1 MVVIKISYEQDHE
14 FSILIKQIEKV
25 SKIKKLKCK
34 KDCSKEYN
42 KAYVSIELKD
52 DVWYYIHKQSNSII
66 STLWDEYF
74 IVSPHGSRYIIRA
87 WEHDIE

>member
-52 DVWYYIHKQSNSII
+52 DV
-66 STLWDEYF
+66 
-74 IVSPHGSRYIIRA
+74 
-87 WEHDIE
+87 